1 MRSGEVSPLRQAAL
15 LGGLAK
21 KPSGIADFIE
31 EFITC
36 RRMITTLD
44 IVL

>member
-15 LGGLAK
+15 LGLAK